1 MTELVFDCVGAR
13 AERWAVA
20 PTLTF
25 VVKVAETAGE
35 AVHGI
40 SLRCQI
46 RIEPVKRRYSDDE
59 GELLVDLFGER
70 SRWGETMKPLQLAF
84 VAQMVPGFSGSTEI
98 ELPVPFTYDF
108 EVATSKY
115 FHALEEGD
123 VPLLLLFSGTVFVK
137 TDQGFRVEQV
147 PWHKESA
154 FRLPVETWR
163 QMMDSHFPGSAW
175 VRIRRDTMDELL
187 RFRTERA
194 LPSWDDTFL
203 ALLRPERLTP
213 PVSGMHPLTPGEMA
227 PQ

>member
-1 MTELVFDCVGAR
+1 MTELVFDCVGVR
-13 AERWAVA
+13 AERWSVA

-25 VVKVAETAGE
+25 LIKVAETAGE
-35 AVHGI
+35 AIHGI

-46 RIEPVKRRYSDDE
+46 RIEPLKRRYSEDE

-70 SRWGETMKPLQLAF
+70 SRRGETMKPLQLAF
-84 VAQMVPGFSGSTEI
+84 AAQMVPGFSGSTEI

-115 FHALEEGD
+115 FHAMKDGD
-123 VPLLLLFSGTVFVK
+123 IPLLLLFSGTIFVK
-137 TDQGFRVEQV
+137 TDQGFSVEQV

-163 QMMDSHFPGSAW
+163 EMMDAHFPGSAW

-187 RFRTERA
+187 RFRTERV
-194 LPSWDDTFL
+194 LPSWDDTVL
-203 ALLRPERLTP
+203 ALLKER
-213 PVSGMHPLTPGEMA
+213 A
-227 PQ
+227 PK

>member
-1 MTELVFDCVGAR
+1 MTELVFDCVGVR
-13 AERWAVA
+13 AERWSVA

-25 VVKVAETAGE
+25 LIKVAETAGE
-35 AVHGI
+35 AIHGI

-46 RIEPVKRRYSDDE
+46 RIEPLKRRYSEDE
-59 GELLVDLFGER
+59 GELLADLFGDR

-84 VAQMVPGFSGSTEI
+84 AAQMVPGFSGSTEI

-115 FHALEEGD
+115 FHAMKDGD
-123 VPLLLLFSGTVFVK
+123 IPLLLLFSGTIFVK
-137 TDQGFRVEQV
+137 TDQGFSVEQV

-163 QMMDSHFPGSAW
+163 EMMDAHFPGSAW

-187 RFRTERA
+187 RFRTERV
-194 LPSWDDTFL
+194 LPSWDDTVL
-203 ALLRPERLTP
+203 ALLKER
-213 PVSGMHPLTPGEMA
+213 A
-227 PQ
+227 PK

>member
-1 MTELVFDCVGAR
+1 VTELVFDCVGAR

-20 PTLTF
+20 PTMTF
-25 VVKVAETAGE
+25 TIKVAETAGE

-46 RIEPVKRRYSDDE
+46 RIEPVKRRYSDTE
-59 GELLVDLFGER
+59 GEKLVDLFGER
-70 SRWGETMKPLQLAF
+70 PRWGDTMKPLQLAF
-84 VAQMVPGFSGSTEI
+84 AAQMVPGFTGSTEI

-115 FHALEEGD
+115 FHALADGE

-154 FRLPVETWR
+154 FRLPVATWR
-163 QMMDSHFPGSAW
+163 EMMDAHYPNSAW
-175 VRIRRDTMDELL
+175 VRIRRDTMDALGK
-187 RFRTERA
+187 FRSERA
-194 LPSWDDTFL
+194 LPSWDDTFI
-203 ALLRPERLTP
+203 ALLGEDA
-213 PVSGMHPLTPGEMA
+213 PL
-227 PQ
+227 

>member
-25 VVKVAETAGE
+25 LIKVAETAGE

-46 RIEPVKRRYSDDE
+46 RIEPLKRRYSEDE
-59 GELLVDLFGER
+59 GELLVDLFGEP

-84 VAQMVPGFSGSTEI
+84 AAQMVPGFSGSTEI

-115 FHALEEGD
+115 FHALKDGD
-123 VPLLLLFSGTVFVK
+123 IPLLLLFSGTVFVK
-137 TDQGFRVEQV
+137 TDEGFRVEQV

-163 QMMDSHFPGSAW
+163 EMMDSHFPGSAW

-187 RFRTERA
+187 RFRTERV

-203 ALLRPERLTP
+203 TLLSEK
-213 PVSGMHPLTPGEMA
+213 A

>member
-25 VVKVAETAGE
+25 LIKVAETAGE

-46 RIEPVKRRYSDDE
+46 RIEPLKRRYSEDE

-84 VAQMVPGFSGSTEI
+84 AAQMVPGFSGSTEI

-108 EVATSKY
+108 EVAGSKY
-115 FHALEEGD
+115 LAALEDGE
-123 VPLLLLFSGTVFVK
+123 VPLELLFGGTIFY
-137 TDQGFRVEQV
+137 TAPGGALQTAMIGWDSEA
-147 PWHKESA
+147 EY
-154 FRLPVETWR
+154 RLPVSVWR
-163 QMMDSHFPGSAW
+163 ATMDRYFPHSAW
-175 VRIRRDTMDELL
+175 LRVDRDAFDRLYAY
-187 RFRTERA
+187 RARHA
-194 LPSWDDTFL
+194 LPSWEH
-203 ALLRPERLTP
+203 ALEQLLLDAEGR
-213 PVSGMHPLTPGEMA
+213 
-227 PQ
+227 

>member
-1 MTELVFDCVGAR
+1 MTELVFDCVGVR

-25 VVKVAETAGE
+25 LIKVAETAGE
-35 AVHGI
+35 AIHGI

-46 RIEPVKRRYSDDE
+46 RIEPVKRRYSEDE

-84 VAQMVPGFSGSTEI
+84 AAQMVPGFSGSTEI

-115 FHALEEGD
+115 FHALKDGD
-123 VPLLLLFSGTVFVK
+123 IPLLLLFSGTVFVK
-137 TDQGFRVEQV
+137 TEQGFSVEQV

-163 QMMDSHFPGSAW
+163 EMMDAHFPGSAW

-194 LPSWDDTFL
+194 LPSWDDTVL
-203 ALLRPERLTP
+203 ALLSEK
-213 PVSGMHPLTPGEMA
+213 A
-227 PQ
+227 PK